1 VCKCV
6 VRVGGTTQ
14 KLWNAYVVFLFYPVP
29 LPFLSRLSSSLF
41 CFFFALLYRLFIH
54 KSRMWWWE
62 DPKTGTACLLCLPL
76 SLGWPFLVLSP
87 PCWLKFFGNAQS
99 PKIAGSAKGKWLS
112 FRDWFL
118 AMDARMFV
126 NDVQYT
132 SDVRVNVYI
141 PGKRK
146 LKLCQ
151 SWKTKSESDCA
162 DTISRSRVW
171 SSQFSS
177 RPMTYCVC
185 VGPGTKDALLR
196 GRSGMADGR
205 CSR

>member
-1 VCKCV
+1 MLCFSFIQSLCLFSLGYRRPSFVFFLLSSIDFLYTK
-6 VRVGGTTQ
+6 VGCDDGRIRKQ
-14 KLWNAYVVFLFYPVP
+14 ERPVYCVFLC
-29 LPFLSRLSSSLF
+29 RWAGLSSSCL
-41 CFFFALLYRLFIH
+41 RLVD
-54 KSRMWWWE
+54 WN
-62 DPKTGTACLLCLPL
+62 
-76 SLGWPFLVLSP
+76 
-87 PCWLKFFGNAQS
+87 FFGNAQS